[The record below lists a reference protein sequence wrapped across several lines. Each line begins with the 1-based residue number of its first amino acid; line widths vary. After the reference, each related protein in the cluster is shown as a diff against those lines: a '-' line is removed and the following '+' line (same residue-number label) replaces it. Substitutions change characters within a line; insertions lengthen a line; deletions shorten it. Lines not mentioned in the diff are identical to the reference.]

1 MSHSD
6 VLDHWNSFKPATSGH
21 TVVQSLG
28 LQPSGWRFVPLSQ
41 HDEGEN
47 LDFRIDE
54 KVITGYLV
62 GLTTDHNNQPEGL
75 WFIGADSTKHV
86 FYPAY
91 GVSGSLALGKHEPN
105 EPLCVVLSLREGIAL
120 QNAGGAVR
128 VAYSNANLTALVT
141 DLSKSG
147 ISCYLPL
154 AANGEDTK
162 YIEMVSKLAELDH
175 VNVMNMECTIA
186 MSQPDE
192 IAEYIQAL
200 PKPKKPNFAYKPL
213 FIAVGELM
221 QQSNQID
228 WLIRGHIETNSLSM
242 IFGDPASGK
251 SFCAVDM
258 ACCIATGRD
267 WHGQKVLAGRVLYIA
282 GEGNRGYSNRC
293 KAWSICNDVSLDD
306 APLSF
311 SNRTVNLSDP
321 QAASQLNAE
330 IDSITSQT
338 GDAVRL
344 IVVDTVARTMDGDE
358 NSTKDM
364 NVFVQQLDQLKAKH
378 NCAILL
384 VHHTGHAEKGR
395 ARGSMALK
403 GALDAEFRVSKGQ
416 DGIIRFQCTKMKEA
430 ESAAPMAFK
439 LKDVYLGADDDEG
452 NPIQKAAIE
461 YVDFTE
467 SIQPSSTGLGNN
479 QKLAIDALNDL
490 MDEKR
495 DELESKGNDIENAR
509 VTVNEWRTRLLDNGL
524 DKSRFHEIKN
534 SLNKKCLIM
543 IEGSYVRA
551 CSQTVF

>member
-1 MSHSD
+1 M
-6 VLDHWNSFKPATSGH
+6 
-21 TVVQSLG
+21 
-28 LQPSGWRFVPLSQ
+28 
-41 HDEGEN
+41 
-47 LDFRIDE
+47 
-54 KVITGYLV
+54 
-62 GLTTDHNNQPEGL
+62 
-75 WFIGADSTKHV
+75 
-86 FYPAY
+86 
-91 GVSGSLALGKHEPN
+91 
-105 EPLCVVLSLREGIAL
+105 
-120 QNAGGAVR
+120 
-128 VAYSNANLTALVT
+128 
-141 DLSKSG
+141 
-147 ISCYLPL
+147 
-154 AANGEDTK
+154 
-162 YIEMVSKLAELDH
+162 
-175 VNVMNMECTIA
+175 
-186 MSQPDE
+186 
-192 IAEYIQAL
+192 
-200 PKPKKPNFAYKPL
+200 
-213 FIAVGELM
+213 
-221 QQSNQID
+221 
-228 WLIRGHIETNSLSM
+228 
-242 IFGDPASGK
+242 
-251 SFCAVDM
+251 
-258 ACCIATGRD
+258 
-267 WHGQKVLAGRVLYIA
+267 
-282 GEGNRGYSNRC
+282 
-293 KAWSICNDVSLDD
+293 
-306 APLSF
+306 
-311 SNRTVNLSDP
+311 
-321 QAASQLNAE
+321 
-330 IDSITSQT
+330 
-338 GDAVRL
+338 